1 MVTHKFLA
9 KGARGPLSGFAS
21 TYVASFAWLRR
32 AGPRTPLGCISEGIN
47 TMRSYNAGVSEDT
60 EAIRV
65 LIERWAQA
73 VREHDYPGIL
83 VNHDPDIV
91 MFDVPPPMRSRGID
105 AYRRTWDLF
114 FTVHRP
120 SDAFDVLE
128 IEVTAGHD
136 VAFAVAMMRCGGP
149 SGGRDSY
156 PLDVR
161 LTVGLCKVGGRWRVV
176 HEHHSVPAN

>member
-1 MVTHKFLA
+1 MGTDDE
-9 KGARGPLSGFAS
+9 KGSVAMAREAD
-21 TYVASFAWLRR
+21 
-32 AGPRTPLGCISEGIN
+32 
-47 TMRSYNAGVSEDT
+47 GVSEDT
-60 EAIRV
+60 EAIRM

-73 VREHDYPGIL
+73 VCEHDYRGIL
-83 VNHDPDIV
+83 VDHDPDIV

-120 SDAFDVLE
+120 SDAFDILE
-128 IEVTAGHD
+128 IEVTAGRD

-156 PLDVR
+156 PLDFR
-161 LTVGLCKVGGRWRVV
+161 LTVGLRKVGGRWRVV